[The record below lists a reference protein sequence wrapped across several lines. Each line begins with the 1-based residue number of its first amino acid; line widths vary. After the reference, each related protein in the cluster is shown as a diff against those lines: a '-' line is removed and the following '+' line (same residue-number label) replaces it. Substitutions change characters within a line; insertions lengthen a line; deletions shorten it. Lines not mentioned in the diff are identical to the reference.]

1 MSTQEEPAHHSY
13 ENVDPLE
20 LLKTCLLSGTSN
32 QVNQTYKTNSKSHGY
47 EDTFFRYSLGN
58 DYFYAVLDGHDGSE
72 VAHFSRDTLVKEF
85 CRSIMLG
92 KQNIAEVLEH
102 CISNVD
108 KHLHERIMPLL
119 EERADIKVKI
129 AGTNNSYEAYQ
140 AYPDEI
146 HRLGEIEDQI
156 KGGTTVAV
164 AVIHENTLYV
174 ANVGDSRVILCT
186 YVPGTDSNV
195 EFKIDQLTEDH
206 TTANDNELDRLS
218 QLGLNRQQ
226 IQTKRRVGS
235 METTRSIGDF
245 AVKWGY
251 KDFDILS
258 GATGPPVISKPHVT
272 TGLQIDKSFYFL
284 FLMSDGVYH
293 AVEEMSDCSPEV
305 KNLSPDPNI
314 RIAYLLHD
322 ELKQHRDCQKAADN
336 VLEYICKSHFD
347 SYSFGCNN
355 CCRRDDMTLT
365 VRLFNNPNKLYGHKR
380 NHSGTIFRSSFS
392 FCSTSS
398 GDTTTPQPRTN
409 DLVDMISSVQSTGS
423 SGKFSMP
430 PLTLTHTGSPLSL
443 SSPLP
448 PHSPAPVSPSQVH
461 FRPDDSADEPYIK
474 LGDDFPDDVVMKW
487 IIEELGLPE
496 NITELL
502 DKQAAV

>member
-1 MSTQEEPAHHSY
+1 MNTQDDQQVMHTHPY
-13 ENVDPLE
+13 ENVDPLDM
-20 LLKTCLLSGTSN
+20 LSNCQFSGTSS

-47 EDTFFRYSLGN
+47 EDTYFRYSFGN
-58 DYFYAVLDGHDGSE
+58 DSFYAVLDGHDGSE
-72 VAHFSRDTLVKEF
+72 VAHFSRDTLVREF
-85 CRSIMLG
+85 CRGIMLG
-92 KQNIAEVLEH
+92 KQNIAEVLEE

-108 KHLHERIMPLL
+108 KHLHDRIMPLL

-129 AGTNNSYEAYQ
+129 AGTNNSYEAYR

-156 KGGTTVAV
+156 KGGTTVAA
-164 AVIHENTLYV
+164 AVIHNNMLYV

-186 YVPGTDSNV
+186 YVPGSDSSV

-218 QLGLNRQQ
+218 QLGLNRQE

-258 GATGPPVISKPHVT
+258 GATGPPVISTPHVT
-272 TGLQIDKSFYFL
+272 AGLPVDKSFYFL

-293 AVEEMSDCSPEV
+293 AVEEMSDCSSGE

-322 ELKQHRDCQKAADN
+322 ELKQHRDCQRAADN
-336 VLEYICKSHFD
+336 VLEYICKGHFE
-347 SYSFGCNN
+347 SYNSGCRG

-398 GDTTTPQPRTN
+398 GDTTTPQPRTSDR
-409 DLVDMISSVQSTGS
+409 DLVDLIG
-423 SGKFSMP
+423 SGKFTMP
-430 PLTLTHTGSPLSL
+430 PLTLTNTGAPLSFN
-443 SSPLP
+443 SPLP
-448 PHSPAPVSPSQVH
+448 SASPLPVSPSQIH
-461 FRPDDSADEPYIK
+461 LDPDDSVDEPYIK
-474 LGDDFPDDVVMKW
+474 LGDDFPDDIVMKW
-487 IIEELGLPE
+487 IIEELNLPD